1 MWGQLLG
8 TAPKEAEF
16 GRHAVVPGSPYKVW
30 RNTNLGKSRR
40 SQLDC
45 KTRRLSDRGNVRL
58 QVLPPD
64 EAGEALIWAKETRT
78 GRFPGDAIQREYI
91 KNFYSEIART
101 GAATGYARTYKLT
114 CGEDTVATCFG
125 VVDGERY
132 CYLVLACD
140 YENFAQYSPGMLIL
154 DLAVADW
161 AATGGKVFDFTIGDE
176 PFKSTFGCTR
186 SPMYIFETDIVRR

>member
-1 MWGQLLG
+1 MPSYPDHPTKYGETSTWGNPGEANSIARPDDCRIEG
-8 TAPKEAEF
+8 TF
-16 GRHAVVPGSPYKVW
+16 VYKY
-30 RNTNLGKSRR
+30 
-40 SQLDC
+40 
-45 KTRRLSDRGNVRL
+45 
-58 QVLPPD
+58 LPPD

-101 GAATGYARTYKLT
+101 GAVTGYARTYKLT

-154 DLAVADW
+154 DLAMADW

-176 PFKSTFGCTR
+176 PFKSSFGCTR

>member
-1 MWGQLLG
+1 M
-8 TAPKEAEF
+8 
-16 GRHAVVPGSPYKVW
+16 
-30 RNTNLGKSRR
+30 
-40 SQLDC
+40 
-45 KTRRLSDRGNVRL
+45 
-58 QVLPPD
+58 
-64 EAGEALIWAKETRT
+64 
-78 GRFPGDAIQREYI
+78 
-91 KNFYSEIART
+91 
-101 GAATGYARTYKLT
+101 
-114 CGEDTVATCFG
+114 ATCFG

-154 DLAVADW
+154 DLAMADW